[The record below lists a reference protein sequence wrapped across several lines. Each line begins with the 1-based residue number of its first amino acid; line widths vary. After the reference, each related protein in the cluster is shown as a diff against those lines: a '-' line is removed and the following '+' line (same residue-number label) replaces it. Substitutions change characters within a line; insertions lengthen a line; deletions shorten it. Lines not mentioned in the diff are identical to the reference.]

1 MLTATWTM
9 PSSNDKIQMH
19 MRLPHGTY
27 KKPKDNSIIIMKF
40 LKTVSILIPNS
51 FATKKAV
58 IIKVTQEP
66 SILIVAQGYR
76 ERISFL

>member
-1 MLTATWTM
+1 M
-9 PSSNDKIQMH
+9 PSPNDKIQMH
-19 MRLPHGTY
+19 MRLSHGTY
-27 KKPKDNSIIIMKF
+27 KKTKDNSIIIMKF
-40 LKTVSILIPNS
+40 LKTVSILIQNS